1 MSDARL
7 APALILAAS
16 AATLTGAFLFQ
27 YVGGLA
33 PCVLCIYQR
42 YPYGVTIALA
52 AAALFLA
59 DGRARGALL
68 LLCGVAFLAGAGIG
82 VFHVGVEQHW
92 WEGTAACTGESGPAG
107 SLEALKAQILAT
119 PVVRC
124 DQIAWSLFGISMAGY
139 NVLISL
145 ALALVSVW
153 AARRSPIKSGVRER
167 VG

>member
-1 MSDARL
+1 MTEARL
-7 APALILAAS
+7 SPALILAAS
-16 AATLTGAFLFQ
+16 VATLGGAFLFQ
-27 YVGGLA
+27 YVDGLA

-42 YPYGVTIALA
+42 YPYGVTIALSA
-52 AAALFLA
+52 LALFLS

-68 LLCGVAFLAGAGIG
+68 LLCGLAFLAGAGIG

-92 WEGTAACTGESGPAG
+92 WQGTAACTGGDAGPAG
-107 SLEALKAQILAT
+107 SLEALKAQILAA

-145 ALALVSVW
+145 ALAAVSLA
-153 AARRSPIKSGVRER
+153 AARRALREAAR
-167 VG
+167 